1 MDIVTPVGGDQGA
14 RLAADEGEQPLAAS
28 RGMSLRMEW
37 RAVSSGARLVA
48 RPARGLADSRGP
60 CGLSTP
66 PEGCQWG
73 GASNKKRAAPYAG
86 RTSTEMFTLL
96 LIHLASQTASTM
108 RQNG

>member
-1 MDIVTPVGGDQGA
+1 MRRRVRGAGA
-14 RLAADEGEQPLAAS
+14 RRPRLCEADY
-28 RGMSLRMEW
+28 R
-37 RAVSSGARLVA
+37 A
-48 RPARGLADSRGP
+48 RPLRPEESGSGHGP

-73 GASNKKRAAPYAG
+73 ASKKKRAAPYAG
-86 RTSTEMFTLL
+86 QTSTEMFTLL